1 MRIPPS
7 FYYTMGRFLLFIA
20 IEAACI
26 VMAANNGVVQQY
38 KIVGK
43 LRNIQAAFWNTG
55 SNIKA
60 YSRLKSTNAEL
71 ALQNKS
77 LMEEN
82 MKLRQ
87 QIFGMRGDSL
97 ASSLISKGVLANTS
111 FSYDWAKVIKNS
123 INTTHNYLIINKGSN
138 HGITED
144 MGVVT
149 PYGVVGIVRAV
160 SENHSYILSF
170 LNQKQ
175 QISAKVGDN
184 VTFGPLSW
192 DGKNLNYA
200 TLNEIPQ
207 HVTVTPGDTLF
218 TSGYS
223 SFFPPDIPVGIAES
237 SKIVNGM
244 HRSVKVRLLQDFRML
259 DYVIVVKNNHF
270 NEIGTLS
277 EKGNNKIA
285 DE

>member
-1 MRIPPS
+1 
-7 FYYTMGRFLLFIA
+7 MGRFLLFIA

-26 VMAANNGVVQQY
+26 AMAANNGVVQQY

-43 LRNIQAAFWNTG
+43 LREIQAVFWNAG

-71 ALQNKS
+71 AAQNRH

-87 QIFGMRGDSL
+87 KIFSMEGEEL
-97 ASSLISKGVLANTS
+97 ASSLVSDGILADTS
-111 FSYDWAKVIKNS
+111 FRYDWAKVIKNS
-123 INTTHNYLIINKGSN
+123 INTTHNYIIINKGCN

-149 PYGVVGIVRAV
+149 PCGAVGIIRAV
-160 SENHSYILSF
+160 EENHSYVLSF
-170 LNQKQ
+170 LNRKQ
-175 QISAKVGDN
+175 QISAKLDDN
-184 VTFGPLSW
+184 ITFGPLAW
-192 DGKNLNYA
+192 DGNGLGHA

-207 HVTVTPGDTLF
+207 HIEVMPGDTVF

-270 NEIGTLS
+270 NEIDALS
-277 EKGNNKIA
+277 EQTMIK
-285 DE
+285 

>member
-192 DGKNLNYA
+192 DGKNRNYA

>member
-1 MRIPPS
+1 
-7 FYYTMGRFLLFIA
+7 MGRFLLFIA

-26 VMAANNGVVQQY
+26 AMAANNGVVQQY

-43 LRNIQAAFWNTG
+43 LREIQAVFWNAG

-71 ALQNKS
+71 AAQNRH

-87 QIFGMRGDSL
+87 KIFSMEGEEL
-97 ASSLISKGVLANTS
+97 ASSLVSDSILADTS
-111 FSYDWAKVIKNS
+111 FRYDWAKVIKNS
-123 INTTHNYLIINKGSN
+123 INTTHNYIIINKGRN

-149 PYGVVGIVRAV
+149 PCGAVGIIRAV
-160 SENHSYILSF
+160 EENHSYILSF
-170 LNQKQ
+170 LNRKQ
-175 QISAKVGDN
+175 QISAKLGDN
-184 VTFGPLSW
+184 ITFGPLAW
-192 DGKNLNYA
+192 DGNGLGHA

-207 HVTVTPGDTLF
+207 HIEVIPGDTVF

-270 NEIGTLS
+270 NEIDALS
-277 EKGNNKIA
+277 EQTMIK
-285 DE
+285 